1 MIRFLSSFAVLFC
14 IAVLAPSSQAQE
26 SKAAQTTRMK
36 LKQKITVEFKEV
48 GTADIFKDIKSEMD
62 KPVNFKI
69 DNVSGVSNNTK
80 LTYKAKDK
88 TVEEILNEMSD
99 KFDFGWVVIS
109 NAGNNKVDGWV
120 VIRKNSK
127 GKERGYELGKE
138 PAKDKGASLFLPEFR
153 SEPMISIARRDRD

>member
-1 MIRFLSSFAVLFC
+1 MFRSVQVVITLVG
-14 IAVLAPSSQAQE
+14 IAMLAPQAWAQE

-48 GTADIFKDIKSEMD
+48 GTADIFKEIKGEMD

-88 TVEEILNEMSD
+88 TVEAILNEMSD

-109 NAGNNKVDGWV
+109 NASNNKVDGWV
-120 VIRKNSK
+120 IIRKNTN

-138 PAKDKGASLFLPEFR
+138 PTKDKGASLPLPR
-153 SEPMISIARRDRD
+153 LDSTSAILSARWDRK